1 MIAHL
6 RILCDDDRIVEKWVL
21 RQILLMEKNPS
32 FFPPTAIPQ
41 SSGQAQGGG
50 VRRNMPSDLIV

>member
-1 MIAHL
+1 MAHL
-6 RILCDDDRIVEKWVL
+6 RILRDDDKLVEKWGL
-21 RQILLMEKNPS
+21 RQILLIEKNPS

-50 VRRNMPSDLIV
+50 RLIRHQILLSK